1 MVKAVAKRPNILVNI
16 EYVIMTV
23 RVCKRLRFAGGWFF
37 NKDSWF
43 AERKCGRS
51 PAY

>member
-1 MVKAVAKRPNILVNI
+1 
-16 EYVIMTV
+16 MTV
-23 RVCKRLRFAGGWFF
+23 RICKHPWFADGGFF
-37 NKDSWF
+37 KKYWWF